1 MGLEGGPVLMTGP
14 LTLQS
19 ADGLYIGEHSATL
32 QQAYLFGGPAS
43 LSTALDHQ
51 VSVALN
57 QN

>member
-1 MGLEGGPVLMTGP
+1 MTGP
-14 LTLQS
+14 VTLQS

-32 QQAYLFGGPAS
+32 HQAYLFGGPAS
-43 LSTALDHQ
+43 LSPTIDKQ